1 MAKAEK
7 AAAEQPTELPVTF
20 TYQNDLHG
28 IDAQNQIWRRKHTN
42 VEWTLSGKLPVVTDE
57 DRY

>member
-20 TYQNDLHG
+20 T
-28 IDAQNQIWRRKHTN
+28 DAQNQIWRRKHTN